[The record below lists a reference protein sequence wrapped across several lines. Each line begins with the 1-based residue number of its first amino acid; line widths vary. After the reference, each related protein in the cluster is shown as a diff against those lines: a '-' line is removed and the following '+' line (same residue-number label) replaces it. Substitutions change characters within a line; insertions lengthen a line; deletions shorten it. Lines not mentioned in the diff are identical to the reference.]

1 MLDSFW
7 NSLDVSDVGSL
18 DYLQAESYPNNE
30 KLDTVLQKID
40 WVLLKLYRV
49 RDNRKYDYDIVTG
62 LKNGIKYN
70 NESLTERGVEFL
82 NSISKDLKDDSF

>member
-18 DYLQAESYPNNE
+18 EYLQAEPYPNDE
-30 KLDTVLQKID
+30 KLDAVLQKID

-49 RDNRKYDYDIVTG
+49 KDHRKYDYDIVSG

-70 NESLTERGVEFL
+70 SESLTERGVEFL
-82 NSISKDLKDDSF
+82 NSITRDLKDDSF